1 MPNLKIFVDERRY
14 PDLKTALADGLG
26 PIRAMLC
33 ASLDVPVS
41 ACQFSVMP
49 VMGMADQPAV
59 NLELQILPRPE
70 RTSALLTDLC
80 ARLRDRLQVATGM
93 NVAVR
98 LSVLDPATYVA
109 LK

>member
-14 PDLKTALADGLG
+14 PDMKVALAEVLG

-33 ASLDVPVS
+33 ASLDVPAS
-41 ACQFSVMP
+41 ACQFAVMP

-70 RTSALLTDLC
+70 RTRALLTDLC
-80 ARLRDRLQVATGM
+80 ARLRGSLQTATGM

-98 LSVLDPATYVA
+98 LSILDPATYVA